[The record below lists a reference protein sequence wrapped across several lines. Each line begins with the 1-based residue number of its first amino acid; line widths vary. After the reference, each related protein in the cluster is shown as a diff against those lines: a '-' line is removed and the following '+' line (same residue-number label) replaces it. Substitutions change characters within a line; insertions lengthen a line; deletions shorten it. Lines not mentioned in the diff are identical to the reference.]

1 MSDWLYAGLMSGTSL
16 DGIDAVLMDAELR
29 VLAHSFGPLP
39 PTLRAELLALNQ
51 PGDNELERAALA
63 ANALADAYAERLAEA
78 LAQAQV
84 PAGRVR
90 AVGAHGQTV
99 RHRPERGYTL
109 QLLNG
114 ARLAER
120 SGIDVVCDLRSR
132 DVAAGG
138 QGAPLVPAFH
148 RAVFGRPGV
157 DVAVLNLG
165 GMGNLSL
172 LGAAGRTRGF
182 DTGPAN
188 VLLDAWHQR
197 HRGGAYDADGAWAA
211 SGQVHAALLA
221 HLCAEP
227 YFALPPPRST
237 GRDLFDLGWLER
249 QGLDGIAPV
258 DVQASLAELT
268 AWSVA
273 EALQQQAPQTREL
286 IVCGGGA
293 FNGDLLRRLQARL
306 PAVQIMS
313 SAARGLPPMQ
323 VEATAFAWLAKAFL
337 ERQPGNLPAVTGA
350 VGSRVLGALYPA

>member
-1 MSDWLYAGLMSGTSL
+1 MSAANLYAGLMSGTSL

-29 VLAHSFGPLP
+29 VLAHAHRPLP
-39 PTLRAELLALNQ
+39 DSLRAELLALNQ
-51 PGDNELERAALA
+51 AGANELERAALA
-63 ANALADAYAERLAEA
+63 GNALADAYASVLAEV
-78 LAQAQV
+78 L
-84 PAGRVR
+84 PAGGARSVC

-99 RHRPERGYTL
+99 RHRPELGYTL

-120 SGIDVVCDLRSR
+120 CGIDVVCDLRSR

-148 RAVFGRPGV
+148 RAMFGRAGQ
-157 DVAVLNLG
+157 DIAVLNLG

-172 LGAAGRTRGF
+172 LGADGRTRGF

-197 HRGGAYDADGAWAA
+197 HCGGPFDPDGAWAA
-211 SGQVHAALLA
+211 SGQVDQALFA
-221 HLCAEP
+221 RLCAEP

-237 GRDLFDLGWLER
+237 GRDLFDLAWLER
-249 QGLDGIAPV
+249 QSLAGLNPA

-273 EALQQQAPQTREL
+273 EALLAQAPQTREL

-293 FNGDLLRRLQARL
+293 FNGDLLRRLQLRL
-306 PAVQIMS
+306 PQAHILS

-323 VEATAFAWLAKAFL
+323 VEAAAFAWLAKAFV

-350 VGSRVLGALYPA
+350 AGPRLLGALYPA

>member
-1 MSDWLYAGLMSGTSL
+1 MSDQLYAGLMSGTSL
-16 DGIDAVLMDAELR
+16 DGIDAVLVDTRLR
-29 VLAHSFGPLP
+29 VLAHAHRPLP
-39 PTLRAELLALNQ
+39 GPLRAELLALNQ
-51 PGDNELERAALA
+51 AGMNELERSALA
-63 ANALADAYAERLAEA
+63 ANALADAYAAVLAEVLPSGKA
-78 LAQAQV
+78 
-84 PAGRVR
+84 RSVR

-99 RHRPERGYTL
+99 RHRPELGYTI

-120 SGIDVVCDLRSR
+120 CGIDVVCDLRSR

-157 DVAVLNLG
+157 DTAVLNLG

-172 LGAAGRTRGF
+172 LGADGHTRGF

-197 HRGGAYDADGAWAA
+197 HRGGPFDPDGAWAA
-211 SGQVHAALLA
+211 AGQVDRTLFA

-237 GRDLFDLGWLER
+237 GRDLFDLRWLER
-249 QGLDGIAPV
+249 QELAGV
-258 DVQASLAELT
+258 DPANVQASLAELT

-273 EALQQQAPQTREL
+273 EALLAQAPQTQEL

-293 FNGDLLRRLQARL
+293 FNGDLLRRLQRRL
-306 PAVQIMS
+306 PTVRILS
-313 SAARGLPPMQ
+313 SADRGLPPMQ
-323 VEATAFAWLAKAFL
+323 VEAAAFAWLAKAFV

-350 VGSRVLGALYPA
+350 AGPRLLGALYPA